1 MYERNLKKLEHSE
14 QDHIGRIM
22 MCFDENLNA
31 IDEELAEELLYMLE
45 QYEKDDDVNVIVLSS
60 KGKVFSSGG
69 DIRYF
74 YNLLKRDGKV
84 DLSGLANLVGKL
96 AYAMRSHK
104 KMIIT
109 AVKGTAAGAG
119 ANLALNGDFVVC
131 SQDASFLQAFVF
143 LGLSPDTGGTYI
155 LSRTLGIQ
163 KTMEYCALGEAITA
177 SEAEKAGL
185 VYRVVKEEEVDDT
198 VEKLARRL
206 VNGPFVAYAMLKR
219 QVFDSLFADYREFLL
234 KSEAPAQITCAA
246 TKDFNEGITA
256 FIEKR
261 KAVFEGK

>member
-22 MCFDENLNA
+22 MCFNENLNA

-84 DLSGLANLVGKL
+84 DLSRLANLVGKL

-185 VYRVVKEEEVDDT
+185 VYRVVKEEEVNNT

-206 VNGPFVAYAMLKR
+206 VNGPLVAYAMLKR
-219 QVFDSLFADYREFLL
+219 QVFDSLFADYREFLF

-256 FIEKR
+256 FVEKR